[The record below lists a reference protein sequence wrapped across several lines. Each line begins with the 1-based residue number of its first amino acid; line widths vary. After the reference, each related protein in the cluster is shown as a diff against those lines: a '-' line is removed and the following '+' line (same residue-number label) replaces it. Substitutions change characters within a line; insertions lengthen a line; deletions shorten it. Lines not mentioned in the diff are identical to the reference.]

1 MQCTSAVIWKYRITL
16 NSAKFS
22 WVFNFAN
29 FQPFVKI
36 FQRKFLTRGMRC
48 VRTVNLRNYL
58 TKSSTIAICENLD
71 PQKFSAKR
79 YKFCTA
85 SNRYWVK
92 TTTKVGLHGIL
103 TDHLRIHDS
112 MYTPDNRTIVHGV
125 SCIIVSM
132 LSFNSLIPRPSHLQ
146 FLIGCSLQK
155 KKKKSNACIKQSL
168 MEVGRPRNE
177 ARVPMLTVCQSVASC
192 SNTRDLLHYSLHLV
206 VSIIQYVPQLIM

>member
-1 MQCTSAVIWKYRITL
+1 MHCTSTVVWKYRIMQNFRGSL
-16 NSAKFS
+16 ISRIFNRS
-22 WVFNFAN
+22 WKYFNEN
-29 FQPFVKI
+29 FWHVACGVCVQWICKI
-36 FQRKFLTRGMRC
+36 IS
-48 VRTVNLRNYL
+48 
-58 TKSSTIAICENLD
+58 TKSSKIAIRENLD
-71 PQKFSAKR
+71 TQKFSAIR

-92 TTTKVGLHGIL
+92 TTTKVGLRGIM

-155 KKKKSNACIKQSL
+155 KKKSNACIKQSL

-177 ARVPMLTVCQSVASC
+177 ARVPMSTVCQSVASC